1 MGMTVRLILGKTW
14 SPGTDK
20 SAGMGDEQEAR
31 SGSSRLVVQRA
42 EVSSRAAADGTFSSE
57 GLLGYDDHLVHDRM
71 IEI

>member
-1 MGMTVRLILGKTW
+1 
-14 SPGTDK
+14 
-20 SAGMGDEQEAR
+20 MGDEQEAR